1 MISNRLRQLI
11 RTTKQRLT
19 PGGDVVENTVKSGVW
34 AGMTSVITQGLDFL
48 RLFVLAALLSPAQFG
63 VMGIA
68 LVSLAAIR
76 QFTKLGIKEAL
87 IQNPDEDVSNY
98 LDTAWLLN
106 LARGALLFAVL
117 FVAAPFLAEFFDE
130 PRATDVIRVISVV
143 PLLYG
148 LQNPTVVYFEKDLQF
163 QKRFVQRVS
172 AAAAGAVVAIAI
184 ALVSPSVWA
193 LVAGVIVREA
203 GLIVGS
209 YLLDPY
215 RPSLSFDTERAKEVL
230 GFGKWITGLALL
242 VFLNNQGDDIF
253 VGWLLTASALGLY
266 QFAYRISTLPS
277 TQVSNVV
284 SSVIFPAYSQVQHD
298 DELLRNG
305 YLRALKL
312 VATVTFPMTFGIV
325 LTIEPFVRGFLGTK
339 WLPAVT
345 VVQILAVWGLLVAL
359 GSTSSPLFKAIGRPD
374 YSTKISFA
382 KFVAAA
388 IFIYPATDLYGI
400 KGTAAVIVL
409 SAAFISEPAVYYT
422 VTRVI
427 DVSIRDLL
435 YVFVVPLSAALVMG
449 GGVFAVD
456 RSIPAGRPI
465 LEFVALVVVG
475 VVLYTSAFLAL
486 DEWSDYGIKPLL
498 STITDSLQ

>member
-1 MISNRLRQLI
+1 MVPNRLRRLI
-11 RTTKQRLT
+11 STTKQRLM

-34 AGMTSVITQGLDFL
+34 AGMTSVMTQGLDFL

-68 LVSLAAIR
+68 LVSLAAIQ

-106 LARGALLFAVL
+106 LARGVLLFAVL
-117 FVAAPFLAEFFDE
+117 FGLAPFLAEFFDE
-130 PRATDVIRVISVV
+130 PRATNVIRVISVV

-172 AAAAGAVVAIAI
+172 AAAAGAVIAIAI
-184 ALVSPSVWA
+184 ALVYPSVWA

-203 GLIVGS
+203 GLIIAS

-215 RPSLSFDTERAKEVL
+215 RPSLSFDMSRAKEIL
-230 GFGKWITGLALL
+230 GFGKWITGLALI

-253 VGWLLTASALGLY
+253 VGWFLTASALGLY

-298 DELLRNG
+298 DELLRDG
-305 YLRALKL
+305 YLRTLKL
-312 VATVTFPMTFGIV
+312 VATVTFPMTIGIV
-325 LTIEPFVRGFLGTK
+325 LTVQPFIRGFLGTK

-388 IFIYPATDLYGI
+388 ILIYPATDQYGI
-400 KGTAAVIVL
+400 EGTAAVIVI
-409 SAAFISEPAVYYT
+409 SAVLVSEPAVYYT

-435 YVFVVPLSAALVMG
+435 YVFTVPLSAALAMG
-449 GGVFAVD
+449 GFVFAVR
-456 RSIPAGRPI
+456 RSIPAGTPI
-465 LEFVALVVVG
+465 LEFVALVAVG
-475 VVLYTSAFLAL
+475 VAVYAGVFFAL
-486 DEWSDYGIKPLL
+486 EERFDYGIKPIV
-498 STITDSLQ
+498 STVTDSLR